1 MHPADLPVVRRLD
14 KLCDVG
20 LLVYLGRSSDAWCA
34 DGAVVAALLPLL
46 SGLPDLRRLG
56 VSVLT
61 GRKEA
66 GYTVQEWGDAAEGRA
81 RLREAV
87 LGGGGQLREAL
98 RGMGRDPGVLHVHV
112 EQDDNL
118 RQDQKSDSET
128 GTDEDE

>member
-1 MHPADLPVVRRLD
+1 M
-14 KLCDVG
+14 
-20 LLVYLGRSSDAWCA
+20 
-34 DGAVVAALLPLL
+34 VAALLPLL

-66 GYTVQEWGDAAEGRA
+66 GYTVQEWSDRAEGRE

-87 LGGGGQLREAL
+87 LGGGGQLREVL

-112 EQDDNL
+112 EQDWELSDNL
-118 RQDQKSDSET
+118 RQDHKSDSET